1 MRRWKKYAAAA
12 MAAAAVCTGILP
24 AAAAE
29 LKDPGTE
36 EAAEEKSAFQILP
49 AEKPVQSYGS
59 GDYQIDVFGDF
70 TRMTDGNGASSAL
83 EGSRLLYK
91 RGTVLAV
98 SSDFDFYNGRP
109 DQVVVDSVS
118 GSSGTAQYLSV
129 LEKDRSIEDYYTD
142 IRWPKE
148 LANSNIVEI
157 SSTLDTG
164 DTVLMV
170 RYKDRTVAAF
180 NYVTGALLFRDDSEK
195 TELGFGEYV
204 EGWLTDTWDSL
215 TGDVNA
221 DYVQVEEIW
230 QQAGDEHSAG
240 FLPPGGQA
248 VQNGESADSGIFLT
262 GDGEN
267 LEAGDGT
274 FDEDARTGE
283 NGSAEG
289 PEQESVLVAADG
301 RLTEQNGAAAE
312 TEPAAPVPPEGA
324 GQEIAEM
331 QAQAGEETE
340 PAVPGETAGTADAE
354 PAEGERGGGDSEPD
368 IAGVAGVAGMAG
380 EAADG
385 AEAGDAPGAAG
396 EQPGT
401 GAAGSGVGEE
411 PGTEAVS
418 GGAGTGEEP
427 GTETAGSGDAP
438 GAAGEQA
445 EETGLP
451 GAAANAL
458 LTVYDPVTETY
469 VVCRTDEYLS
479 SGGQERRTEE
489 QQGGTVTR
497 MNVESVA
504 ASARTDA
511 AGRLGG
517 WAVALAALA
526 GSGILLLILYFGNR
540 RKTD

>member
-29 LKDPGTE
+29 LQDPGTE

-396 EQPGT
+396 EQ
-401 GAAGSGVGEE
+401 
-411 PGTEAVS
+411 
-418 GGAGTGEEP
+418 
-427 GTETAGSGDAP
+427 
-438 GAAGEQA
+438 A